1 VISETGTPFGSRR
14 INFIAGADLP
24 FARNGNLLPHPLADK
39 SLEAFIVH
47 VVGEDLMVLIHSI
60 DELFL

>member
-14 INFIAGADLP
+14 INFIAGVDLP
-24 FARNGNLLPHPLADK
+24 FARNGNLLLHPLADK
-39 SLEAFIVH
+39 FLEALIVH
-47 VVGEDLMVLIHSI
+47 VVREDLMVLIHSI